1 MSVVRPKTDDNYH
14 LLVLI
19 SLLSLAVFLTLFV
32 LRALDD
38 NRLTSWQWVFAGGDV
53 FRLLF
58 LLALGSAAAYVLTR
72 VSIPGHSLPALLFL
86 CSFAVGTLFW
96 SEPEAIADAARYFTQ
111 AKHLEVYG
119 IGYFLAE
126 WGSEIKAWTDLPL
139 VPLLYGLIFSLF
151 GETRIYIQ
159 AFTTL
164 LFSGTVFLTFLIGRE
179 FWDRTA
185 GLLAGALLLGM
196 PYLLTQV
203 PLMLADVPTM
213 FFLTL
218 AVFSVVKAIDR
229 GGTGPLVLS
238 GTAVALAVLSKYSA
252 WLMLTVL
259 PVIVLARLSEGP
271 NGPKTVLRRGLS
283 ILAVSLLIVVSLAAL
298 KFDVVSQQIGLLKT
312 FQAPG
317 LGRWTES
324 FASTFFF
331 QIHPFITLSALAAV
345 AAAFIKKDL
354 KFAIVAWP
362 VLLVIVLGIRR
373 ARYIIPVLPMLALM
387 AAYGLSQIKEAAV
400 KRFAVASIAVSS
412 IVIALFGY
420 LPFLQNMSAANLRDA
435 GRYLSAMDA
444 ERVEVIALPQARVSI
459 NPAVSVPLLDLFTDK
474 KIVYRPGGPS
484 AAPEDVSTSPLRFT
498 WEYENPRYYAGR
510 PDSWP
515 SSAPALAVI
524 AGDLDEVSLA
534 SISRKLEGYRL
545 AGEFAV
551 SDDVFAYR
559 SLIRIYSPTQNTAH
573 LGRDGNG

>member
-229 GGTGPLVLS
+229 GGTGPPGPVGHSRGSGRLVQVL
-238 GTAVALAVLSKYSA
+238 GLADA
-252 WLMLTVL
+252 HR
-259 PVIVLARLSEGP
+259 PPRHRPGAPFGGAERAEDRP
-271 NGPKTVLRRGLS
+271 PAGLS

-354 KFAIVAWP
+354 KFAIAAWP

>member
-1 MSVVRPKTDDNYH
+1 MSVIRPKTEDNNH
-14 LLVLI
+14 LLVLV

-38 NRLTSWQWVFAGGDV
+38 NRLTSWQWVFAGIAV
-53 FRLLF
+53 FKVLPLLGIG
-58 LLALGSAAAYVLTR
+58 LAAAYVFTR
-72 VSIPGHSLPALLFL
+72 LPIPGRFLPAALFL
-86 CSFAVGTLFW
+86 GSFAAGALFW

-126 WGSEIKAWTDLPL
+126 WGAEIKAWTDLPL

-159 AFTTL
+159 VFTTL
-164 LFSGTVFLTFLIGRE
+164 LFSGTVFLTYLIGRE
-179 FWDRTA
+179 LWDRTT
-185 GLLAGALLLGM
+185 GLFAGALLLGM

-218 AVFSVVKAIDR
+218 AVFSVVKTLGR

-259 PVIVLARLSEGP
+259 PVIVLARVSKGP

-283 ILAVSLLIVVSLAAL
+283 ILAVSLFIVGGLAAF
-298 KFDVVSQQIGLLKT
+298 KFDIVSEQIGLLRT

-331 QIHPFITLSALAAV
+331 QIHPFITLSALAG
-345 AAAFIKKDL
+345 AAAAVLRKDL
-354 KFAIVAWP
+354 KFAIAAWP
-362 VLLVIVLGIRR
+362 VLLVVALGIRR

-387 AAYGLSQIKEAAV
+387 ASYGLSRIKDTAA
-400 KRFAVASIAVSS
+400 KRFAVASIAAVS

-435 GRYLSAMDA
+435 GRHLDAMDA
-444 ERVEVIALPQARVSI
+444 DGVEVITLPQARVSI
-459 NPAVSVPLLDLFTDK
+459 NPAVSVPLLDLFTEK
-474 KIVYRPGGPS
+474 NIVYRPGEPS
-484 AAPEDVSTSPLRFT
+484 ASPGDASTSPLRFT

-510 PDSWP
+510 PDSP
-515 SSAPALAVI
+515 GGRPALAVI
-524 AGDLDEVSLA
+524 ASNFDEASLA
-534 SISRKLEGYRL
+534 SIRRRIEGYRL

-551 SDDVFAYR
+551 SDEVFAYR
-559 SLIRIYSPTQNTAH
+559 SLIRIYSPTQKTAH
-573 LGRDGNG
+573 LGGDGNG